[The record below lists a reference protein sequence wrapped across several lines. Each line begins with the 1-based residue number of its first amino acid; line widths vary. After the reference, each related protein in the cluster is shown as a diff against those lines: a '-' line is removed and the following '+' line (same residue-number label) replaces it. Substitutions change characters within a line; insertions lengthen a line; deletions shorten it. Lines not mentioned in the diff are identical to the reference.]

1 MTALTPQQMRELA
14 FDADHYDKYG
24 DPHGEQTAA
33 KLGNAIPEVKR

>member
-24 DPHGEQTAA
+24 DPYGEQTASTPSSA
-33 KLGNAIPEVKR
+33 VREVNR